1 MQYDVPSLT
10 YQPCNSRLHT
20 ARTCI

>member
-10 YQPCNSRLHT
+10 YQPYNSRLHS